1 MTEASAVANFL
12 NVSADDREALT
23 ICFDIGGSTA
33 DISALCQL
41 QTTEGA
47 RLTMIKQNS
56 IHFAAQLIGEATR
69 YCSTFKN
76 VLLSTCQEFG
86 LRIQGLTIG
95 KDSYNASTASYYFE
109 QMVDRLSPEQLPF
122 FYKKISSD
130 CSGLMCADIYV
141 TGLITY
147 YAGLLARKLIKQVR
161 NSSECRWTGEKKPH
175 VNIVLQVRVPES
187 WNG

>member
-1 MTEASAVANFL
+1 MEENNKKLVAFEKDDDTKPFSFNPVKMVDENDFQSMTEASAVANFL

-69 YCSTFKN
+69 YCSTFKMY
-76 VLLSTCQEFG
+76 C
-86 LRIQGLTIG
+86 
-95 KDSYNASTASYYFE
+95 
-109 QMVDRLSPEQLPF
+109 
-122 FYKKISSD
+122 
-130 CSGLMCADIYV
+130 
-141 TGLITY
+141 
-147 YAGLLARKLIKQVR
+147 
-161 NSSECRWTGEKKPH
+161 
-175 VNIVLQVRVPES
+175 
-187 WNG
+187 